1 MPKKKQATKSTKK
14 TKNNSAVKGILVLI
28 GLLLLA
34 DLLIFGYMKFTVNYI
49 RCGHAPLAAIPNGI
63 YGGNNGYAPRGIVS
77 IKYYLLLFT
86 SARLKKRKLAVH
98 ISILSRM
105 RPFVDIT
112 KRSRRWNFVLKS
124 LT

>member
-63 YGGNNGYAPRGIVS
+63 YGGNNGYAPPGDS
-77 IKYYLLLFT
+77 EYK
-86 SARLKKRKLAVH
+86 
-98 ISILSRM
+98 ILSTSIYFCSAEEAEASGTHIH
-105 RPFVDIT
+105 PLSDEAV
-112 KRSRRWNFVLKS
+112 RRYNEEK
-124 LT
+124 